1 MTLQGSQ
8 GSYRV
13 SVLVPV
19 SAQKAWAV
27 LTDYEAMAGVMPD
40 IQQAKVVRR
49 SGRSLELAQTYKAPY
64 TFGLSIKARLRI
76 EETPPSRM
84 SYQLISG
91 DRIEDL
97 QGTWTLTPVN
107 GGVLLKH
114 QIRLR
119 PQIPG
124 FLLSTYYELSEANLR
139 QSMQILAKLMLKS

>member
-91 DRIEDL
+91 DRIEEL

-124 FLLSTYYELSEANLR
+124 FLLSTYYELSETNLR

>member
-1 MTLQGSQ
+1 VTLQGSQ

-91 DRIEDL
+91 DRIEEL

>member
-1 MTLQGSQ
+1 VTLQGSQ

-91 DRIEDL
+91 DRIEEL

-114 QIRLR
+114 QFRLR

-124 FLLSTYYELSEANLR
+124 FLLSTYYELSETNLR

>member
-1 MTLQGSQ
+1 VTLQGSQ

>member
-1 MTLQGSQ
+1 VTLQGSQ

-91 DRIEDL
+91 DRIEEL

-124 FLLSTYYELSEANLR
+124 FLLSTYYELSETNLR

>member
-91 DRIEDL
+91 DRIEEL

-114 QIRLR
+114 QFRLR

-124 FLLSTYYELSEANLR
+124 FLLSTYYELSETNLR

>member
-91 DRIEDL
+91 DRIEEL

-124 FLLSTYYELSEANLR
+124 FLLSTYYALSEANLR